1 MEMREEKMRRRNQN
15 GSAHI
20 GVIVVVILVLVG
32 VGFVFWRVQN
42 EATDSG
48 TNTTETNQPQETV
61 TDDPIENEADLDEAT
76 TELEQTD
83 IDSEL
88 DVSEIDEVIQ

>member
-1 MEMREEKMRRRNQN
+1 MRKHSQN
-15 GSAHI
+15 GSAHL

-42 EATDSG
+42 EASDNTAD
-48 TNTTETNQPQETV
+48 TTETTQSSETV
-61 TDDPIENEADLDEAT
+61 ADDPIENEADLDEAA

-83 IDSEL
+83 IDTEL